1 MADMAKVKDIDENL
15 MRPPVTQPSLPFRA
29 AQGLKKFA
37 TNVVAPAATSVI
49 DATSLYP
56 RAVVHTGGEVIS
68 GILGDRPSEQF
79 QKTPFTTGLSRMVNQ
94 TPVEQGIKFPT
105 MPQIGQGG
113 GLIQQPNMIGP
124 QEVGLRTAAAVGE
137 IPSIV
142 SKTPVIGIPEAPRA
156 VPRQTMLNRPEAP
169 STLQSPAGRRLNIG
183 APEAPGT
190 VPSSGT
196 TQIEPSN
203 VNYAFNIKPP
213 TLLEP
218 PAFRS
223 ILGPRNATEGEL
235 RAYATRSKAI
245 SDYNQAL
252 IGRYAASLN
261 AAGVPKDLA
270 QAELLRV
277 QASELPK
284 EGESKRGLTAAETA
298 EIPLEGA
305 SKRGLREAQAFESRQ
320 RGQAAGLL
328 PFTSMVPTG
337 EVDIYTGEPKM
348 TKQTSFYDVATGRTV
363 GPGRSQ
369 QPRGGDLRS
378 TYAGL
383 SESKRNIVD
392 KYFGD
397 RQDVTPDE
405 VLTYI
410 KSLGE

>member
-1 MADMAKVKDIDENL
+1 MADMANMAKVKDIDENL
-15 MRPPVTQPSLPFRA
+15 MRPPVNQPSLPYRA

-94 TPVEQGIKFPT
+94 TPVEQGVKFPT
-105 MPQIGQGG
+105 MPQIGQ
-113 GLIQQPNMIGP
+113 PNMVGP

-137 IPSIV
+137 TPSIV
-142 SKTPVIGIPEAPRA
+142 PKTPVIGMSEVPSA

-169 STLQSPAGRRLNIG
+169 STLQSPAGRGLGIE
-183 APEAPGT
+183 APEAPGS
-190 VPSSGT
+190 VPSSGA

-252 IGRYAASLN
+252 IGRYSASLN

-348 TKQTSFYDVATGRTV
+348 AKQTSFYDVATGKTV
-363 GPGRSQ
+363 GPGRTA
-369 QPRGGDLRS
+369 QPRGGDLKS
-378 TYAGL
+378 AYAGL
-383 SESKRNIVD
+383 SESKRSIVD

-397 RQDVTPDE
+397 RQDVTPEE
-405 VLTYI
+405 VLTFI
-410 KSLGE
+410 KTLEK